1 MLIYNYDSI
10 TKEYTGYCEADLD
23 PAESKAQG
31 KEVYLIPAYATDKK
45 PPKAH
50 ANEVVIYEDGWEI
63 EADFRGKYIVNEEMK
78 PQKVTQIGELPE
90 GYIVIT
96 DAQATKIEKDPLY
109 YIISDGH
116 LIKNPNYDEQK
127 AQEREKEFY
136 SKFLATSKGNYRL
149 QPRGYSNAQQSI
161 DTVNGNVNALG
172 SLNEEIAQMVIFYP
186 TPDFTKEEQC
196 TEEWL
201 ISHQYNIAP
210 MTLQEWGIYYLEFSK
225 LYALDQYK
233 RAIGGAE

>member
-1 MLIYNYDSI
+1 MLIYNYDEF

-45 PPKAH
+45 PPKPKT
-50 ANEVVIYEDGWEI
+50 NETVLFNEGSWQIV
-63 EADFRGKYIVNEEMK
+63 ADYRGKYIVNNDMDPIIYDK
-78 PQKVTQIGELPE
+78 LGNLPD

-96 DAQATKIEKDPLY
+96 EAQAKKIQEDSLY
-109 YIISDGH
+109 YIISDGK
-116 LIKNPNYDEQK
+116 LIKNPDYDEQK

-161 DTVNGNVNALG
+161 DTINGNVRALG
-172 SLNEEIAQMVIFYP
+172 SLSEEIAQMVIFYP
-186 TPDFTKEEQC
+186 TPNFAKEEQC

-201 ISHQYNIAP
+201 ISHQYNITP
-210 MTLQEWGIYYLEFSK
+210 MTLQEWSIYYLEFSK

-233 RAIGGAE
+233 KSNEGG